1 MSETIIVEL
10 RELRNSIGISAKT
23 ASDIV
28 GVPLRTYMRY
38 ETDNSYGNVIKR
50 DAMIAILNS
59 NYEITEDKGLLDL
72 DRIKSITN
80 SVLSEYDGN
89 INFCYLFGS
98 YAKGYA
104 TESSDVDLCIST
116 NLSGL
121 KFVGLIEKL
130 RVALHKNVDLIR
142 LSDLNDNIELL
153 EEIMKDGIKI
163 YG

>member
-1 MSETIIVEL
+1 MSEIIIMEL

-59 NYEITEDKGLLDL
+59 SYEITEDKGLLDL

-104 TESSDVDLCIST
+104 T
-116 NLSGL
+116 
-121 KFVGLIEKL
+121 
-130 RVALHKNVDLIR
+130 
-142 LSDLNDNIELL
+142 
-153 EEIMKDGIKI
+153 
-163 YG
+163 

>member
-1 MSETIIVEL
+1 MEL

-59 NYEITEDKGLLDL
+59 SYEITEDKGLLDL

-80 SVLSEYDGN
+80 SVFSEYGGD
-89 INFCYLFGS
+89 INYCYLFGS
-98 YAKGYA
+98 YSKGYA
-104 TESSDVDLCIST
+104 TETSDVDLCVST
-116 NLSGL
+116 NLTGL

-130 RVALHKNVDLIR
+130 RENLHKNVDLIR
-142 LSDLNDNIELL
+142 VKDLKDNIELV